1 MPASR
6 CLARVLGG
14 QALYSRAEASPACR
28 VARLTAL
35 GIYLALCMV
44 LADSRLR
51 YCAEPVQSCGRRAGR
66 PLSPRLPHSCWHAA
80 MVCLQLSVRVH
91 ENIFPGKGLAA
102 PPPPPPPPSVLGRSS
117 YVLGRSHCRL
127 TACAHRPT
135 LPKAKCSC
143 AGCGVDGAD
152 GLWCRSDGA
161 SVQLHPCRH
170 VSREQSRDCFWTD
183 VLYKRPRCADYWLFS
198 LPLSPVGSTCLI
210 YVRFSILADLLYA
223 V

>member
-1 MPASR
+1 LASTWHCVW
-6 CLARVLGG
+6 CLLTAACATAQSLFSPVAGVLGDRFHRG
-14 QALYSRAEASPACR
+14 FLIAVGTLLWSAFSFLFGFTKKFSP
-28 VARLTAL
+28 V
-35 GIYLALCMV
+35 
-44 LADSRLR
+44 
-51 YCAEPVQSCGRRAGR
+51 P
-66 PLSPRLPHSCWHAA
+66 
-80 MVCLQLSVRVH
+80 
-91 ENIFPGKGLAA
+91 PGGP